1 MGRESICDLL
11 AQGLLDFAID
21 CSDGRIITFEF
32 HFHPLSEITK
42 GQIAGRV
49 RKVFGKGDEIIADHR
64 CGSIFGRIVGH
75 GIERVKYDL
84 VLIVPRVG
92 QLTKLNRGRLS

>member
-1 MGRESICDLL
+1 MQCGVRGSQHL
-11 AQGLLDFAID
+11 AACEQIEWIALPV
-21 CSDGRIITFEF
+21 SDHAPGP
-32 HFHPLSEITK
+32 FHPLSEITK

-64 CGSIFGRIVGH
+64 GGSIFGRIVGH